1 MNRKL
6 SDSMTF
12 ELTWLR
18 LKELQDLL
26 LYLHVS
32 FNKVDDRY
40 EIINFIA
47 KNYTDDKIKSYI
59 DKCNSTDVK

>member
-6 SDSMTF
+6 SDDMTF

-26 LYLHVS
+26 LNLHVS
-32 FNKVDDRY
+32 FNKDDDRY

-47 KNYTDDKIKSYI
+47 KNYTDDKVKSYI
-59 DKCNSTDVK
+59 DKCNSKDVK